1 MAVTRMDGFPGLHH
15 LGSSAHLISK
25 QAPQLNP
32 LLNNAVLNAA
42 VFTPYPWLYRLPYPH
57 APPEHKYTQDL
68 SNKQN
73 QSNNISHAWSITSLT
88 MTFL

>member
-57 APPEHKYTQDL
+57 APPEHKYTHKICQT
-68 SNKQN
+68 NKIN
-73 QSNNISHAWSITSLT
+73 RT
-88 MTFL
+88 TFHMLGLLQA